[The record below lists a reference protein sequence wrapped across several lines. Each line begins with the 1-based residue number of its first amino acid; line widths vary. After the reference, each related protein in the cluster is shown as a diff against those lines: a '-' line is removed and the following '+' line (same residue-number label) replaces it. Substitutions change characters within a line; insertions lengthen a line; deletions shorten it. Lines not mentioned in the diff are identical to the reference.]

1 MQLVLNVKRKPIAT
15 LIILCLLAAA
25 SSLMASLLFGE
36 LILPVASAFL
46 GALFVFD
53 SGNKR
58 VISIITSLVIIAV
71 DLILSEG
78 ISYVGIEIF
87 AVALIIAVAARRGV
101 SKAECAF
108 WVTFTVTAFILV
120 AMILAAYVDMKTI
133 SFDSFLDYYIEL
145 AESLREA
152 FVSGALKVL
161 SSAGDTAPKISAEDL
176 AVAFDSMLSIVF
188 STAVI
193 FAFFLAGVT
202 LKLFSLLISSCGDDS
217 AKKQMTEWRFHIEG
231 LLNYV
236 FWVLALI
243 SIFIGSTDSVFAVV
257 IINLYNIFLFV
268 FAYIGLKVVG
278 YLLSELFKNR
288 VLAALAIVGG
298 LVVFSTLAVELLA
311 YFGAASVFF
320 RIKKGNQN

>member
-1 MQLVLNVKRKPIAT
+1 
-15 LIILCLLAAA
+15 
-25 SSLMASLLFGE
+25 
-36 LILPVASAFL
+36 
-46 GALFVFD
+46 
-53 SGNKR
+53 
-58 VISIITSLVIIAV
+58 
-71 DLILSEG
+71 
-78 ISYVGIEIF
+78 
-87 AVALIIAVAARRGV
+87 
-101 SKAECAF
+101 
-108 WVTFTVTAFILV
+108 
-120 AMILAAYVDMKTI
+120 
-133 SFDSFLDYYIEL
+133 
-145 AESLREA
+145 
-152 FVSGALKVL
+152 
-161 SSAGDTAPKISAEDL
+161 
-176 AVAFDSMLSIVF
+176 
-188 STAVI
+188 
-193 FAFFLAGVT
+193 VT